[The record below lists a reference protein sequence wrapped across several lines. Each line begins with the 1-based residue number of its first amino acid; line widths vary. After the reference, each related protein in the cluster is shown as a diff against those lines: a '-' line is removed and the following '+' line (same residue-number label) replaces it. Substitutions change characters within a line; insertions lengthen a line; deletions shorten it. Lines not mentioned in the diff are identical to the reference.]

1 MPFPVV
7 AAVTGF
13 FSPKVWKFLGVIALI
28 ALVLFLFW
36 RALDNYGDARYDD
49 GIAAERAA
57 WEEAD
62 RKLQIEVAKAQTES
76 TAGAVK
82 REERHAAAVAKEREK
97 IDEAVAEGRSPFDVL
112 FGTQRL

>member
-1 MPFPVV
+1 MPLPVI

-13 FSPKVWKFLGVIALI
+13 LSPKVWKIVGVIAVI
-28 ALVLFLFW
+28 SLVLFLFW

-62 RKLQIEVAKAQTES
+62 RKLQIKVAMSQTEA
-76 TAGAVK
+76 TASSIK
-82 REERHAAAVAKEREK
+82 REKQHAAAVAKEREK

-112 FGTQRL
+112 FGN